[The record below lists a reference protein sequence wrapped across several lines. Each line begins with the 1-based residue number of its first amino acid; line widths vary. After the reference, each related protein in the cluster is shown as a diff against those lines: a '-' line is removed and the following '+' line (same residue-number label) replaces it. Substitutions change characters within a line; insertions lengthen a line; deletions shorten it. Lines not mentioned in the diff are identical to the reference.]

1 MIIYMKY
8 CLSEKI
14 KTKKKKKENKIKT
27 AFLFGNCTITVTCKL
42 HFGKPFIYTLKNS
55 NILNALG
62 KPI

>member
-8 CLSEKI
+8 CLSQKI
-14 KTKKKKKENKIKT
+14 KTKKKNKNKTKT
-27 AFLFGNCTITVTCKL
+27 AFLSGNCTVTVTRKL